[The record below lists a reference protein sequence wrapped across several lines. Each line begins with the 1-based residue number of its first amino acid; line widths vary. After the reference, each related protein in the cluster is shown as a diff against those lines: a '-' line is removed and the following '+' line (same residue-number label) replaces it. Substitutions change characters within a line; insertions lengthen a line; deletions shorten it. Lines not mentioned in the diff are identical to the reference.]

1 MSNITVFEG
10 WDMNQDEMVKRVDLV
25 AQKESEKKIENN
37 MSELLS
43 FLKHNGMKVSRAN
56 SKIAAYL
63 VDNVDLQ
70 VSAINT
76 YIPRT
81 SKIEKALGE
90 MSKIFGKCHHL
101 YMFLDPDLQPDIR
114 LLGTEDCDDSGSILC
129 IRQDITLY
137 YLKIINKIKEKY
149 FQNTQS
155 HSQVIILDFS
165 GAPFDPIILKKGI
178 VSLLD
183 KRGYDYTRLIGIVSI
198 LPKNFDSGTL
208 GPSTYFFVE
217 NVHYKGA
224 ENKIKQRLLE
234 ISKVQTSVSIMPL
247 AILITKKS
255 SEIFSVQNP
264 YINTPSLD
272 KIRKI
277 VTPEIIYEQLSY

>member
-1 MSNITVFEG
+1 
-10 WDMNQDEMVKRVDLV
+10 
-25 AQKESEKKIENN
+25 

-43 FLKHNGMKVSRAN
+43 FLKHNGMKVSKAN
-56 SKIAAYL
+56 SKTYL

-149 FQNTQS
+149 SQNTQS
-155 HSQVIILDFS
+155 HNQVIVLDFS

-183 KRGYDYTRLIGIVSI
+183 KRGYDFTRLIGIVSI
-198 LPKNFDSGTL
+198 LPKNLDSGTL

-217 NVHYKGA
+217 NVHYKGP
-224 ENKIKQRLLE
+224 ENEIKQRLLG

-247 AILITKKS
+247 AIIITKKS

-264 YINTPSLD
+264 CINTPSLD